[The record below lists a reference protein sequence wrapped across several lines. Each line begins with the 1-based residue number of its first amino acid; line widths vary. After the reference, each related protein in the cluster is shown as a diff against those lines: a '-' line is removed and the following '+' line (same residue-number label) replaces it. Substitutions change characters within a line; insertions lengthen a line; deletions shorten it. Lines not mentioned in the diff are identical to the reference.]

1 MSKRAYYFGLAVI
14 AGCLAAG
21 AAMAK
26 VWLLPDYQSR
36 QVYSDRASERKTD
49 SIDKNSITCAS
60 RGGVA
65 LSSLSEGQI
74 CNSPFTIPEN
84 LQKCCSSY
92 SCSSAYTYDDSS
104 CDVDKKLTPKG
115 NSCTDSN
122 GNKHYTDCGC
132 SNSYQATEANCQYGA
147 DTTTDYCEFGGVKY
161 YGACND
167 DPCLQTENVMT
178 CAAERCQADK
188 VCGDNLCLKDGC
200 DTNCE
205 AGFDETT
212 GTCKKATC
220 PTLYS
225 TTVEGC
231 EGAGLTLIDNS
242 ELALGENVSGSVGG
256 VNCHECTVE
265 CKEGYA
271 DYDQYWCNVTP
282 EADCEAL
289 GYTNATGISAR
300 CIVSKIRC
308 PFDTSYYMCVGD
320 LKKSGNISTN
330 PVCSSTELLGDKS
343 SHAYG
348 ASSSSTAK
356 ACHKAACKLTATN
369 KIALMGVGTVYDLD
383 DGGYVIDTC
392 VDGYDAITDSNGCI
406 TGCFQQMELKDSCAQ
421 DSCPSGATCTKYS
434 TGYYQTA
441 CPTGYETDKTVTGT
455 YGTCVTCTCATGFAI
470 DSESA
475 CACANGVTQTSVAG
489 CYRCCYT
496 GESCK
501 KCTSDIVKVEA

>member
-115 NSCTDSN
+115 SSCTDSN

-132 SNSYQATEANCQYGA
+132 SNSYQSTETNCQYGV

-242 ELALGENVSGSVGG
+242 ELALGESVSGSVGG
-256 VNCHECTVE
+256 VNCHECTVV
-265 CKEGYA
+265 CKDGFV
-271 DYDQYWCNVTP
+271 DYGQYWCNATLQT
-282 EADCEAL
+282 DCEKL
-289 GYTNATGISAR
+289 GY
-300 CIVSKIRC
+300 SKPSGAITFCLNGQKKVLC
-308 PFDTSYYMCVGD
+308 PYDNSYYVCAG
-320 LKKSGNISTN
+320 LAENSTNN
-330 PVCSSTELLGDKS
+330 PVCSSTELLGDMIA
-343 SHAYG
+343 HAYG
-348 ASSSSTAK
+348 SSSSSTAK
-356 ACHKAACKLTATN
+356 ACHKAACKQTGL
-369 KIALMGVGTVYDLD
+369 IANIGTVYDLD
-383 DGGYVIDTC
+383 DGGYVIATC
-392 VDGYDAITDSNGCI
+392 TDKNNEVIDDNGCI
-406 TGCFQQMELKDSCAQ
+406 TSCIKREQIDLCADKSCPDYANCTQVSSGSYYVQSCKEGWIQ
-421 DSCPSGATCTKYS
+421 DSTL
-434 TGYYQTA
+434 Q
-441 CPTGYETDKTVTGT
+441 GT
-455 YGTCVTCTCATGFAI
+455 YGSCVVCKCDGYTSLE
-470 DSESA
+470 DA
-475 CACANGVTQTSVAG
+475 CKGCPERKAKLQNG
-489 CYRCCYT
+489 CYICSTSHNDLLRCPYIIDP
-496 GESCK
+496 S
-501 KCTSDIVKVEA
+501 V